1 MTTKNTTHYYGELV
15 RGIFLFSGIVML
27 ATYPFFSDLI
37 EIPLVLFFSIII
49 GLVLVGGI
57 INPVS
62 KWIFF
67 FSTLIPLVGLI
78 VFMYYGFY
86 TYQNLPTTH
95 IRNVVFFWTNQGLAL
110 LFFFATY
117 FSVKTLRGM
126 YVKHLEE

>member
-1 MTTKNTTHYYGELV
+1 
-15 RGIFLFSGIVML
+15 ML

-67 FSTLIPLVGLI
+67 FSTLIPLVGHI

-86 TYQNLPTTH
+86 TYQNLLTTH